1 MQSFQ
6 IAGAQ
11 FKHRPLQIVLI
22 VLTAI
27 AYALCIFFNVASTF
41 PEWGI
46 LEYSNAEISNNYT
59 LSITP
64 AGATF
69 STWGIIY
76 SWTALWII
84 WAFLTI
90 FLKTDDGYLYTR
102 QVLPPVFF
110 VLIIVNLLSNIGWLL
125 VFSRIEFVGA
135 LFVILLLTSSLYGA
149 AIIAHRNSYQAS
161 FDLRRIYNWAYRIL
175 VNNGLAFYAAWVTVA
190 TLLNVTYV
198 LQFSLKF
205 GAEVSSIISLCILT
219 ILVAAY
225 FAMDIY
231 FFEKYLRYTF
241 STYVQLL
248 IAFTGILAKNFSRG
262 SASSYFALVL
272 GIAVGILFLVK
283 IVFSVLRWRKD
294 RNGGSY

>member
-22 VLTAI
+22 GLTAI

-41 PEWGI
+41 PKWGI

-90 FLKTDDGYLYTR
+90 FLKTDDGFLYTR

-110 VLIIVNLLSNIGWLL
+110 VLIIVNLLSNFGWLL
-125 VFSRIEFVGA
+125 VFSRP
-135 LFVILLLTSSLYGA
+135 SSLYGA

-241 STYVQLL
+241 SHYVQLL

-272 GIAVGILFLVK
+272 AIAVGILFLVK